1 MEIPTHRKDDSKH
14 DNTQTRSAGPIRKQN
29 RANVKDNGQFKHT
42 S

>member
-1 MEIPTHRKDDSKH
+1 MEIPTHPKDDSKH

-29 RANVKDNGQFKHT
+29 RANVKENGQFKHT